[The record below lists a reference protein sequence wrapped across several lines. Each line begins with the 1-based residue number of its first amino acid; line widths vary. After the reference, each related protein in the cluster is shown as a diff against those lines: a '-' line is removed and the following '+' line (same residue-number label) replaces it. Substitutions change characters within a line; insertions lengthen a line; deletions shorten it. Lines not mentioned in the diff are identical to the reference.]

1 MLIEYHIIS
10 IIIFTYFFNLI
21 LNKSIILSN
30 PIKLILLL
38 LTIYIYKFNRY
49 IGTLIFIL
57 LFISMKLSID
67 INETFKINS
76 KNNMVIDEIRKDE
89 IMKMIKAK
97 LDFNTNKS
105 NLAKKTIM
113 EIYNK
118 YFGKNDIKILKQNLD
133 FIKDIEVIDK

>member
-1 MLIEYHIIS
+1 
-10 IIIFTYFFNLI
+10 
-21 LNKSIILSN
+21 
-30 PIKLILLL
+30 
-38 LTIYIYKFNRY
+38 
-49 IGTLIFIL
+49 
-57 LFISMKLSID
+57 MKLSID